1 MTVLLREAR
10 GLPVWGFPGQSN
22 PYVRVTLGEQA
33 VVSRRDCDTSHDGRY
48 RAPVW
53 NQEVQF
59 LVEDAKKQVGRED
72 SEGVDCGGEIVWTW
86 LSKAELLVDTCQVK
100 SF

>member
-1 MTVLLREAR
+1 MLLREAR

-53 NQEVQF
+53 NQEIQF
-59 LVEDAKKQVGRED
+59 LVEDAKKQVGLSCGND
-72 SEGVDCGGEIVWTW
+72 VSILDGVM
-86 LSKAELLVDTCQVK
+86 A
-100 SF
+100 